1 MVKQRLGPREGDDA
15 VDDLE
20 TQFARK
26 YNGIFVSQF
35 CPGESKSKSS
45 PDSHAIDHESW
56 GIPQAFMMWRK
67 EGVEEAEGVLKE
79 AVAVNQDKS
88 FNRWVHVNR
97 VVYAG

>member
-1 MVKQRLGPREGDDA
+1 
-15 VDDLE
+15 
-20 TQFARK
+20 
-26 YNGIFVSQF
+26 
-35 CPGESKSKSS
+35 
-45 PDSHAIDHESW
+45 
-56 GIPQAFMMWRK
+56 MMWRK